1 MRSKRTI
8 SETILLSAWVAAYAA
23 LVGIFRLLRRF
34 ETRGAAKP
42 NPRAV

>member
-8 SETILLSAWVAAYAA
+8 SDTLLLSAWVAAYAA

-34 ETRGAAKP
+34 ETRGTAKP
-42 NPRAV
+42 NTKAV

>member
-1 MRSKRTI
+1 M
-8 SETILLSAWVAAYAA
+8 SETVLLSAWVAAYAA

>member
-34 ETRGAAKP
+34 ETRSAAKP
-42 NPRAV
+42 NPKAV